1 MAYKVKID
9 GVSSFFCTM
18 RNYDD
23 ADALASALVEYGK
36 VIKGVYETDENG
48 EYVRTGEEVLNA
60 PVVIVME
67 EA

>member
-9 GVSSFFCTM
+9 GISGFYCTM
-18 RNYDD
+18 TNYDD

-36 VIKGVYETDENG
+36 VIKGVYETNEDG
-48 EYVRTGEEVLNA
+48 SYVRTGEEVLNA

>member
-9 GVSSFFCTM
+9 GISGFYCTM
-18 RNYDD
+18 TNYDD

-36 VIKGVYETDENG
+36 VIKGVYDTDADGN
-48 EYVRTGEEVLNA
+48 YKRIGEEVVNA